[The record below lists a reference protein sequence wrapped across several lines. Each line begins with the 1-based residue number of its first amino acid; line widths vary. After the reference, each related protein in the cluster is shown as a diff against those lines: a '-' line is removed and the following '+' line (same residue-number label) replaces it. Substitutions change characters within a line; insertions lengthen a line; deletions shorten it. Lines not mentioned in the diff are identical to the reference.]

1 MTCVLWSETFRLLQ
15 QERSS
20 DAATVLVNHE
30 GCPLKVERL
39 DDEAKL
45 KKIDNVASAFAR
57 LKRKNGIRKP
67 LKYFRKTSATLLK
80 SNKDYRGLDVL
91 FLGHAPAT
99 VAERHYT
106 QAPQQQLNE
115 ALDWLGQQYGIE

>member
-15 QERSS
+15 QERSP

-30 GCPLKVERL
+30 GSPLKAERL

-45 KKIDNVASAFAR
+45 KKVDNVASAFAT

-67 LKYFRKTSATLLK
+67 LKYFRKTSANLLK
-80 SNKDYRGLDVL
+80 SN
-91 FLGHAPAT
+91 
-99 VAERHYT
+99 
-106 QAPQQQLNE
+106 
-115 ALDWLGQQYGIE
+115 

>member
-1 MTCVLWSETFRLLQ
+1 M
-15 QERSS
+15 ERI
-20 DAATVLVNHE
+20 
-30 GCPLKVERL
+30 
-39 DDEAKL
+39 DDEGKL

-91 FLGHAPAT
+91 FLGHAPWAPRAASARAVSIPNPPDAPVTAAT
-99 VAERHYT
+99 RPSRSTSASTSSVVEEASKTGRSPAVMIER
-106 QAPQQQLNE
+106 
-115 ALDWLGQQYGIE
+115 

>member
-1 MTCVLWSETFRLLQ
+1 M
-15 QERSS
+15 ERI
-20 DAATVLVNHE
+20 
-30 GCPLKVERL
+30 
-39 DDEAKL
+39 DDEGEL

-57 LKRKNGIRKP
+57 LKRKTGIKKSP
-67 LKYFRKTSATLLK
+67 KYLRKTSATLLK

-106 QAPQQQLNE
+106 QAPQQLLND
-115 ALDWLGQQYGIE
+115 ALAWLGQQYGIE

>member
-1 MTCVLWSETFRLLQ
+1 M
-15 QERSS
+15 
-20 DAATVLVNHE
+20 
-30 GCPLKVERL
+30 ERL
-39 DDEAKL
+39 DDEVTL

-57 LKRKNGIRKP
+57 LRRKTGIKKS

-106 QAPQQQLNE
+106 QAPQLLLNE
-115 ALDWLGQQYGIE
+115 ALAWLGQQYGIE